1 MLRVSRKVAEVSG
14 AQQKTATRDAV
25 ALGVGLVL
33 FWPALF
39 FMIGGDKKDE
49 LANLK
54 GQFDALESAAI
65 QKECSVVAEIE
76 EGRREAEK
84 QAEDMKKESMERDKA
99 NEDLY

>member
-1 MLRVSRKVAEVSG
+1 MRISRKEAEITG
-14 AQQKTATRDAV
+14 QQQKARTKDAW

-39 FMIGGDKKDE
+39 FMIGGNKKDE

-65 QKECSVVAEIE
+65 QKECPVVAEIE
-76 EGRREAEK
+76 AGRREAEK
-84 QAEDMKKESMERDKA
+84 QAEESKKELQSQPLG
-99 NEDLY
+99 EDNF